1 MIKSFIAAGILAV
14 SFSGAAHAEMVRCS
28 NKNLNMI
35 HEGAMGMTGDNQKDA
50 MKMTMD
56 ELNMAMELK
65 KKGDIEGCRMHA
77 GMAMDH
83 MHDK

>member
-1 MIKSFIAAGILAV
+1 MIKSILAAGILAV
-14 SFSGAAHAEMVRCS
+14 SFSGVAQAETVRCS
-28 NKNLNMI
+28 NHNLNMI
-35 HEGAMGMTGDNQKDA
+35 HEGAMGMTADDQKEA

-56 ELNMAMELK
+56 ELTMAMDLK

-83 MHDK
+83 MHGK